1 MARLH
6 GAGALDSLAAAGL
19 APVLLTTPP
28 GERAKTWAVVQRLA
42 GELLARGAHRS
53 TPVIA
58 LGGGVVGDLSGF
70 LASIFMRGLPFI
82 QVPTTLLAMVDA
94 AIGGKTAI
102 NLPEGKNLLGT
113 FHQPHLVVIDP
124 EFLRTL
130 PRAERLNGLAEVLKA
145 GFIRDR
151 DLLMEL
157 HAAGAGVFK
166 DEAALTGTIFR
177 AAAIKAQVVSRDER
191 EGDLRRILNF
201 GHTLGHGL
209 EQASRFRLPHGRGVA
224 WGMVA
229 ALTLSERLAGL
240 DPTEAEWGRRLIRGF
255 GLLSPLPELDPEA
268 VMAALRLD
276 KKRQETGVPFILLP
290 RLGEAVI
297 QDEVPLGLVAEVLKE
312 MLGGGL
318 KAGCALLSRYGLW
331 AEKFSVGCVLRTI
344 ATGWPRARRPAPST
358 LHCLKLRSQVQ
369 PGNEPQFFRAGKT
382 IPAGITLSKDDVND
396 HARLVDLH
404 HNRGFTLFSPD
415 LC

>member
-1 MARLH
+1 MREIRLPLPGRDLSYRLVIEPGLRFRLGPLLRPLQLPRLVAVISDRRVGALH
-6 GAGALDSLAAAGL
+6 GAAFLGALEAAGF
-19 APVLLTTPP
+19 AVVVLTIPA

-42 GELLARGAHRS
+42 RELLARGAHRC

-70 LASIFMRGLPFI
+70 LASIFMRGLPLI

-113 FHQPHLVVIDP
+113 FHQPRLVVIDP

-151 DLLMEL
+151 DLLGRLDSAKTKLFTDETEL
-157 HAAGAGVFK
+157 T
-166 DEAALTGTIFR
+166 ETIYR
-177 AAAIKAQVVSRDER
+177 GAAIKAQVVAADER

-209 EQASRFRLPHGRGVA
+209 EQASRYRLPHGRAVA

-229 ALTLSERLAGL
+229 ALTLSEQLAGL
-240 DPTEAEWGRRLIRGF
+240 DHEEAAWGRRLLRDL
-255 GLLSPLPELDPEA
+255 GLCRPLPQLNPEA
-268 VMAALRLD
+268 VMAALSLD
-276 KKRQETGVPFILLP
+276 KKRRETGVPFVLLP
-290 RLGEAVI
+290 RLGQTVI
-297 QDEVPLGLVAEVLKE
+297 QEETPLGLVREVLEEILPK
-312 MLGGGL
+312 GD
-318 KAGCALLSRYGLW
+318 KSR
-331 AEKFSVGCVLRTI
+331 
-344 ATGWPRARRPAPST
+344 
-358 LHCLKLRSQVQ
+358 
-369 PGNEPQFFRAGKT
+369 
-382 IPAGITLSKDDVND
+382 
-396 HARLVDLH
+396 
-404 HNRGFTLFSPD
+404 
-415 LC
+415 